1 MSNKNKCSYEGC
13 PGFTAKQTVLAYHRE
28 YLFLHRACLPF
39 ARAAAKARHETF
51 GLRRG
56 I

>member
-1 MSNKNKCSYEGC
+1 MNKCSYEKC
-13 PGFTAKQTVLAYHRE
+13 PGLRAKQSVLAYHRV

-39 ARAAAKARHETF
+39 ARAAARERKETF
-51 GLRRG
+51 GLRRS